1 MMPASALE
9 QVKDLT
15 VSMTVNVIH
24 TGEDGMPYYFLEEQP
39 IGCAPYLD
47 FDYFDPFKILGFTT
61 VHHFIE
67 PTDEQMEDH
76 GDLSS
81 RFAAAIDKSTSF
93 KEALLQI
100 DTICPG
106 VNITQR

>member
-1 MMPASALE
+1 MLSALE
-9 QVKDLT
+9 QVKNLT
-15 VSMTVNVIH
+15 RGMTVNVIH

-39 IGCAPYLD
+39 IGAAPYVD

-67 PTDEQMEDH
+67 PTDEQTETH
-76 GDLSS
+76 GDLSG

-93 KEALLQI
+93 KEALLQV
-100 DTICPG
+100 DAICPG
-106 VNITQR
+106 VKIAKR